1 MKRVAILSLLFSAM
15 LACGGTAAAQGMDV
29 VGSWKLVSVTGTAPD
44 GKTNA
49 APFGVNPTGELHYT
63 ADGRVMLMVSYG
75 GRPQLS
81 VADRVT
87 APVAERA
94 AAFATHFDYAGS
106 YVIADGKVTHHIEVS
121 SIQNWVG
128 TDLVR
133 VVKVEGRRLTLTTP
147 PLPGSG
153 GGASNELVWERIAR
167 AAAAKPAADGRTE
180 LRREDL
186 AGAPGMEVV
195 LSLSTLVPGEELPS
209 HFHHGIETGYVLQG
223 GMVEAPGRA
232 PYALVT
238 GNPIMNLR
246 DVVHGGFKVVGDQP
260 IQFLVVH
267 IVDKG
272 KPLYDTGKP

>member
-1 MKRVAILSLLFSAM
+1 MKRVAILSLLFSAV
-15 LACGGTAAAQGMDV
+15 LACGGTVAAQGVDV
-29 VGSWKLVSVTGTAPD
+29 VGTWKLVSVTGTAPD
-44 GKTNA
+44 GRKND

-63 ADGRVMLMVSYG
+63 ANGRVMLMLSYG
-75 GRPQLS
+75 ARPQLS

-94 AAFATHFDYAGS
+94 AAFATHFSYAGG
-106 YVIADGKVTHHIEVS
+106 YAIADGKVTHHIEVS

-153 GGASNELVWERIAR
+153 GGASNELVWERIAP
-167 AAAAKPAADGRTE
+167 AAAPKPAAGGRTE

-195 LSLSTLVPGEELPS
+195 VSLSTLAPGDELPT
-209 HFHHGIETGYVLQG
+209 HFHHGIETGYVLRG
-223 GMVEAPGRA
+223 GMVTAPGRA

-246 DVVHGGFKVVGDQP
+246 DVVHGGIKVVDEQP
-260 IQFLVVH
+260 IELLLVH